1 MAKSSSDFILDE
13 GLDDDEEVLAFHSK
27 RQSAMTPVPAEQTPS
42 DPSTAPSPI
51 PAPSPIASRITEP
64 SLEDPSFPFAP
75 TTPQCPPTTPPTNIV
90 IIDGMPLNSS
100 RADLDAF
107 LSGTGTITH
116 LQVRRLDNH
125 GIMRAR
131 VTFVDT
137 TAARLAL
144 ERDGHQFGAGAP
156 CVSIK
161 VDSDERWQHGCDI
174 APIKKQPDAGFMEKL
189 PARETVTASF
199 WAAFGA
205 AKRAAENLEQG
216 AKRIGEE
223 LEAKLGVSDKLD
235 GAAEALE
242 KVDKQYHVSERVGEM
257 AAAGKS
263 AAGNL
268 DETYGISKGVGRIV
282 GEVSRGARIVAREV
296 DENLQLSDKAREAT
310 NMALKHDAIGPAVRT
325 VVDTVARGEQE
336 ESVAGTPRKRKN
348 YKPNGIE
355 QYREGEALPE
365 LGE

>member
-1 MAKSSSDFILDE
+1 
-13 GLDDDEEVLAFHSK
+13 
-27 RQSAMTPVPAEQTPS
+27 
-42 DPSTAPSPI
+42 
-51 PAPSPIASRITEP
+51 
-64 SLEDPSFPFAP
+64 
-75 TTPQCPPTTPPTNIV
+75 
-90 IIDGMPLNSS
+90 
-100 RADLDAF
+100 
-107 LSGTGTITH
+107 
-116 LQVRRLDNH
+116 
-125 GIMRAR
+125 MRAR
-131 VTFVDT
+131 VTFAHP

-144 ERDGHQFGAGAP
+144 ERDGHNFAPGAP
-156 CVSIK
+156 CVSVK
-161 VDSDERWQHGCDI
+161 VDSDERWQQGCDT
-174 APIKKQPDAGFMEKL
+174 AAVNSQPGAGLMNKL
-189 PARETVTASF
+189 PPRETVTASF

-205 AKRAAENLEQG
+205 AKKAAESLEQG
-216 AKRIGEE
+216 AKRLGEE
-223 LEAKLGVSDKLD
+223 LETKLGVSDKLD

-242 KVDKQYHVSERVGEM
+242 KVDKQYQVSERMGEM

-325 VVDTVARGEQE
+325 VVDTVAGAEQGGGV
-336 ESVAGTPRKRKN
+336 SATPRKRKN

-355 QYREGEALPE
+355 QHTEGEALPE